1 MAAAPPAAPQGP
13 RFEPPGGLS
22 GASGNEDAAPRTE
35 PEEQPGEP
43 SEPSASQCGSQIRSP
58 VSVGATEDLKE
69 EGSTSKDQEAAELE
83 EKLPDQTEPTKE
95 EAVVRMTNYHIHQG
109 GGDIVMIQSDHT
121 GAVDILSAELETADL
136 LGEQRKAQPPPLA
149 PPTTWTMGKMKEF
162 KTKMGKEKNAR
173 MVVKR
178 GEVVTVRVPTH
189 PDGKRL
195 CWEFATD
202 DYDIGFGVYFDWTTV
217 TSTAITVQVSESSD
231 EEDEEEEEEIEGLAP
246 VGDVERGSKSYL
258 RNRYGEI
265 MPVYRRDS
273 HREVQAGS
281 HDYPEHLGGQEGVRE
296 TLTVEQPEL
305 GAQESG
311 NQKTGWTT
319 ITFRLLR
326 GISSSTP
333 ARPFL
338 VPEMTPSPVLPADNV
353 PLSQDLED
361 PSAVK
366 SQSSAIAARAPRP
379 GKKDFRP
386 PLRTLA
392 VPRALESPS
401 GKTEPSEAW
410 RKSPVCPKKPRKVLF
425 EPRASEKDLDAED
438 LAVEE
443 LQGSPSPRWRHAMC
457 LSDPAMAVLVGGEG
471 VDQRSCKD
479 ALWKLEVDSDFWL
492 PVGLQQENAMPS
504 CLHGHTA
511 TYDPDTK
518 RIYVFGGIKE
528 DKDYSSIYILDTV
541 TWKWL
546 PVAAKGRMPMLTYH
560 SATIYRKELFVFGG
574 TSHKTASQAVGPC
587 SNVLYVF
594 NPEHEIWYQPIS
606 EGEKPLPRFGHS
618 ATLLKN
624 KLLIFGGQRTSLY
637 FSDMH
642 ILDLGF
648 MEYTPVP
655 FIAGQPSARCFHAAL
670 AVSDCKVLIS
680 GGCNARGALQDA
692 FVFRLDTLSWSTVR
706 HHDLC
711 SVPRAG
717 HTLLHLTSPHQM
729 DVGKENKDEHNLHTV
744 LVFGGSNCA
753 GTFYNS
759 TIKIQ
764 LDIG

>member
-1 MAAAPPAAPQGP
+1 MLPACRRPAAWGGLGPGLGLGPGPGPSAGGGARQGGLAFYALWGL
-13 RFEPPGGLS
+13 REPPRRL
-22 GASGNEDAAPRTE
+22 
-35 PEEQPGEP
+35 
-43 SEPSASQCGSQIRSP
+43 GSQSSKMGYQAWLPLPLPKQLVVFGLGDWSSYSP
-58 VSVGATEDLKE
+58 DTSIAVDVLVAQGVGAQRLGTLGPTRRSLVWEGDWRTDIFMASLKE
-69 EGSTSKDQEAAELE
+69 MDKGNSV
-83 EKLPDQTEPTKE
+83 KL
-95 EAVVRMTNYHIHQG
+95 V
-109 GGDIVMIQSDHT
+109 
-121 GAVDILSAELETADL
+121 
-136 LGEQRKAQPPPLA
+136 
-149 PPTTWTMGKMKEF
+149 
-162 KTKMGKEKNAR
+162 
-173 MVVKR
+173 
-178 GEVVTVRVPTH
+178 
-189 PDGKRL
+189 
-195 CWEFATD
+195 
-202 DYDIGFGVYFDWTTV
+202 
-217 TSTAITVQVSESSD
+217 
-231 EEDEEEEEEIEGLAP
+231 
-246 VGDVERGSKSYL
+246 
-258 RNRYGEI
+258 
-265 MPVYRRDS
+265 
-273 HREVQAGS
+273 
-281 HDYPEHLGGQEGVRE
+281 
-296 TLTVEQPEL
+296 LTVDGQ
-305 GAQESG
+305 
-311 NQKTGWTT
+311 
-319 ITFRLLR
+319 LLR

-338 VPEMTPSPVLPADNV
+338 VPEMTPSPVLPADDV

-366 SQSSAIAARAPRP
+366 SQSSETAARAPRP

-386 PLRTLA
+386 PLRTLV
-392 VPRALESPS
+392 VPCALEPPS

-479 ALWKLEVDSDFWL
+479 ALWKLETDSDFWF

-504 CLHGHTA
+504 CLRGHTA

-574 TSHKTASQAVGPC
+574 TFHKTASQAAGPC
-587 SNVLYVF
+587 SNVLYIF

-624 KLLIFGGQRTSLY
+624 KLLIFGGQRTYLY
-637 FSDMH
+637 LSDMH

-655 FIAGQPSARCFHAAL
+655 FLAGQPSARCFHAAL
-670 AVSDCKVLIS
+670 AVSDWKVLIS

-692 FVFRLDTLSWSTVR
+692 FVFHLDTLSWSTVS
-706 HHDLC
+706 HHGLC

-717 HTLLHLTSPHQM
+717 HTLLHLTSPHLM
-729 DVGKENKDEHNLHTV
+729 AVGKENKDEHNLHTV

-764 LDIG
+764 LDLG